1 LVIRNILLSL
11 HKQKQKN
18 MEKIFVVIVPVDY
31 GNSRKVCELI
41 ENMKFEG
48 TAEIGKFLAK
58 EEVDGSLGD
67 IMIYELSDFM
77 DGVNN
82 QELDVL
88 TDSFISYVRVGNSK

>member
-1 LVIRNILLSL
+1 
-11 HKQKQKN
+11 
-18 MEKIFVVIVPVDY
+18 
-31 GNSRKVCELI
+31 
-41 ENMKFEG
+41 MKFEG
-48 TAEIGKFLAK
+48 TAEIRKFLAK

-82 QELDVL
+82 QELDIL